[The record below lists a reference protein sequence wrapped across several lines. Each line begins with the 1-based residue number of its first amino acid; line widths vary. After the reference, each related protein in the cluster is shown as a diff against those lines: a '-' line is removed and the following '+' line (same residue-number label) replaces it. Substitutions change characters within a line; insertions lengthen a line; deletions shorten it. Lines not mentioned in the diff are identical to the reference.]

1 MEGRWGGEKATIH
14 AAMVTSD
21 KRSELLER
29 ARELSTLGEWLGA
42 VVNNRHGRLGLVAG
56 EAGVGKTALLR
67 RLREEHR
74 DGPRFLWGGC
84 EALFTP
90 RPLGPLLDIAELTGG
105 ELAEVVA
112 TEAKPHD
119 VVGALIRELG
129 SRAPTV
135 LVLEDLHWADEA
147 TLDVLRLLARRI
159 ATVPALALATYRDD
173 ELDRGHPLRIVLGEL
188 GRGEEVSR
196 LKLAPLSSVAVAKLA
211 EPHGT
216 DADELYRTTAG
227 NPFFVTEVLAGGEGK
242 TPPTVR
248 DAVLARMARVSPAA
262 RTLLEAVAVAPPQA
276 ELWLLDALAGEAA
289 DSLEE
294 CLAAGMLAAVSGG
307 VAFRHELAR
316 LAVEETLPPNVKL
329 ALHGKALAALA
340 GRPDAA
346 PDIARLAHHAEAA
359 EDTEAVLR
367 FAPDAALRAASVGA
381 HREAAAQYARALRF
395 AQGLAPEA
403 RAELLD
409 HRARELSAIGQFTEA
424 IDVYRQALECHRQ
437 VGDARKEGDSLR
449 ALSWPLWVVGRGDD
463 AKHAAK
469 RAVAVLEQVP
479 PGREL
484 ARAYGALS
492 SLCRGACDLE
502 GTVAWGTRSL
512 ELAQRLDDDEA
523 VVQALTNM
531 GGVELILGVAGGR
544 EKLER
549 GLELAREAGLEE
561 GVAAAF
567 CYLARGAA
575 HARAHALAESYTN
588 AGIEYCSEQDL
599 DGWRPF
605 LIAMRGEL
613 ELDQGRWGEA
623 ADSVALVLANR
634 GLGPASVSALVT
646 LGRLR
651 ARRGDPGQWAP
662 LDDALGLAEG
672 SGELIRLAP
681 IAEAR
686 AEAAWLEGLPEGVA
700 ETTGAAFSLARQRK
714 DGWLIGE
721 LAFWRWRAGIEE
733 EIPPGAAEPYALQ
746 IAGKWKRAA
755 DLWAELGCPY
765 EYALALADAD
775 DDETLRRSLEELQRL
790 GARPAAAIV
799 ARRLR
804 QRGAH
809 GLPRG
814 PRPGTQQNPAN
825 LTARELEILALVAQ
839 GLRNTDIAEQLF
851 LSERTV
857 AHHVSAILRKLE
869 VRTRGEAGAAAV
881 RLGIAGQD
889 K

>member
-1 MEGRWGGEKATIH
+1 MH
-14 AAMVTSD
+14 AASIPSD
-21 KRSELLER
+21 ERTELLER
-29 ARELSTLGEWLGA
+29 SRELSTLGEWLSA
-42 VVNNRHGRLGLVAG
+42 VVSSSHGRLVLVAG

-67 RLREEHR
+67 RLRQDRR

-105 ELAEVVA
+105 EFAEVVA
-112 TEAKPHD
+112 AAAKPHD

-159 ATVPALALATYRDD
+159 STVPALALASYRDD

-196 LKLAPLSSVAVAKLA
+196 VSLPPLSPVAVAKLA
-211 EPHGT
+211 EPHGI
-216 DADELYRTTAG
+216 DPDELYRTTAG
-227 NPFFVTEVLAGGEGK
+227 NPFFVTEVLATGGGK

-262 RTLLEAVAVAPPQA
+262 RTLLEAVAVVPPQA
-276 ELWLLDALAGEAA
+276 ELWLLDAIAGEAA
-289 DSLEE
+289 DRLEE
-294 CLAAGMLAAVSGG
+294 CLAAGMLTAESGK

-316 LAVEETLPPNVKL
+316 LAVEETLPPNAKL
-329 ALHGKALAALA
+329 ALHRKALAALA
-340 GRPDAA
+340 SRPDAA
-346 PDIARLAHHAEAA
+346 PDVARLAHHAEAA
-359 EDTEAVLR
+359 DDGEAVLR
-367 FAPDAALRAASVGA
+367 FAPEAAVRAAAVGA

-395 AQGLAPEA
+395 AEGLPPEA

-409 HRARELSAIGQFTEA
+409 RRARELSAIGQFTEA
-424 IDVYRQALECHRQ
+424 ITVYRRALEYHRQ
-437 VGDARKEGDSLR
+437 IGDARNEANSLR
-449 ALSWPLWVVGRGDD
+449 ALSWPLWVIGRVNEAED
-463 AKHAAK
+463 AAK
-469 RAVAVLEQVP
+469 RAVAVLERLP

-484 ARAYGALS
+484 AHAYLRLS
-492 SLCRGACDLE
+492 SLSRFACDWE
-502 GTVAWGTRSL
+502 GANAWGTRAL
-512 ELAQRLDDDEA
+512 ELAQSLDDVEA
-523 VVQALTNM
+523 IVQALTDI
-531 GGVELILGVAGGR
+531 GAAEFILGRTEGR

-549 GLELAREAGLEE
+549 SLELAREAGLEE
-561 GVAAAF
+561 RVAAAF

-575 HARAHALAESYTN
+575 DARAQASAESYAD
-588 AGIEYCSEQDL
+588 AGIEYCSEYDL

-605 LIAMRGEL
+605 LIAVRGEA

-623 ADSVALVLANR
+623 ADSAALVLADR
-634 GLGPASVSALVT
+634 GLGPASVTALVT

-651 ARRGDPGQWAP
+651 ARRGDPGQWVP
-662 LDDALGLAEG
+662 LDDALELAER
-672 SGELIRLAP
+672 SGQLIRLGRLA
-681 IAEAR
+681 AAR
-686 AEAAWLEGLPEGVA
+686 AEAAWLEGSPEGVA
-700 ETTGAAFSLARQRK
+700 ETTAAMFTLAQNAGA
-714 DGWLIGE
+714 GWLIGE
-721 LAFWRWRAGIEE
+721 LAYWRWRAGIEE
-733 EIPPGAAEPYALQ
+733 EISPGAAEPYALQ
-746 IAGKWKRAA
+746 IAGEWRRAA

-765 EYALALADAD
+765 EHSLALADAD
-775 DDETLRRSLEELQRL
+775 EDEALLRALEELQRL

-804 QRGAH
+804 ERGAH

-825 LTARELEILALVAQ
+825 LTPRELEILILVAQ
-839 GLRNTDIAEQLF
+839 GLRNTDIAKQLF

-857 AHHVSAILRKLE
+857 AHHVSSILRKLE
-869 VRTRGEAGAAAV
+869 VRTRGEASAAAV
-881 RLGIAGQD
+881 QLGIAGQD
-889 K
+889 R

>member
-1 MEGRWGGEKATIH
+1 MH
-14 AAMVTSD
+14 AASVTSD
-21 KRSELLER
+21 ERSELLER
-29 ARELSTLGEWLGA
+29 SRELSMLGEWLGA
-42 VVNNRHGRLGLVAG
+42 VASSSHGRLVLVAG

-67 RLREEHR
+67 RLREEHH

-105 ELAEVVA
+105 DLAEVVA
-112 TEAKPHD
+112 TDAKPHD
-119 VVGALIRELG
+119 VVGALVRELG

-159 ATVPALALATYRDD
+159 ATIPALALASYRDD

-196 LKLAPLSSVAVAKLA
+196 LKLAPLSSAAVAKLA
-211 EPHGT
+211 EPHDL

-227 NPFFVTEVLAGGEGK
+227 NPFFVTEVLAAGGGK

-262 RTLLEAVAVAPPQA
+262 RTLLEAVAIAPPQA
-276 ELWLLDALAGEAA
+276 ELWLLDAMAGEAA
-289 DSLEE
+289 DRLEE
-294 CLAAGMLAAVSGG
+294 CLAAGMLNPEPGG

-316 LAVEETLPPNVKL
+316 LAVEETLPPNARL
-329 ALHGKALAALA
+329 ALHRKALATLA
-340 GRPDAA
+340 SRSDAA
-346 PDIARLAHHAEAA
+346 PYVARLAHHAEAA
-359 EDTEAVLR
+359 ADTEAVLR
-367 FAPDAALRAASVGA
+367 FAPEAAVRAAAVGA

-395 AQGLAPEA
+395 AEGLPPEA

-409 HRARELSAIGQFTEA
+409 HRARECSAIGQFTEA
-424 IDVYRQALECHRQ
+424 IKVYRQALECHRQ
-437 VGDARKEGDSLR
+437 VGDVRKEGDSLR
-449 ALSWPLWVVGRGDD
+449 ALSWSFWVIGRVKEAEDT
-463 AKHAAK
+463 AR
-469 RAVAVLEQVP
+469 RAVAVLERLA
-479 PGREL
+479 PGPEL
-484 ARAYGALS
+484 ARAYASLS
-492 SLCRGACDLE
+492 SLSKFACDLE
-502 GTVAWGTRSL
+502 GANVWGTRAL
-512 ELAQRLDDDEA
+512 ELAQSLDDVEA
-523 VVQALTNM
+523 VVQALTY
-531 GGVELILGVAGGR
+531 VAAAEFVYGLTVGR

-549 GLELAREAGLEE
+549 SLEVAQEAGLEE
-561 GVAAAF
+561 RVAEAL
-567 CYLARGAA
+567 CCLARGAA
-575 HARAHALAESYTN
+575 DARAHALADSYAK
-588 AGIEYCSEQDL
+588 AGIEYCSEHDL
-599 DGWRPF
+599 DGWRPY
-605 LIAMRGEL
+605 LIAVRGEA

-623 ADSVALVLANR
+623 AESAALILADR
-634 GLGPASVSALVT
+634 GQGLASVFALVT

-651 ARRGDPGQWAP
+651 ARRGDPGQWEA
-662 LDDALGLAEG
+662 LDEALELAER
-672 SGELIRLAP
+672 SGEFARLAP
-681 IAEAR
+681 LAAAR
-686 AEAAWLEGLPEGVA
+686 AEAAWLEGRPDSVA
-700 ETTGAAFSLARQRK
+700 ETTGAMFELAQARGA
-714 DGWLIGE
+714 GWLIGE
-721 LAFWRWRAGIEE
+721 LAYWRWRAGVQED
-733 EIPPGAAEPYALQ
+733 IPPGAAEPYALQ
-746 IAGKWKRAA
+746 IAGEWRRAA

-765 EYALALADAD
+765 EAALALADDD
-775 DDETLRRSLEELQRL
+775 DDETLLRALEELQRL

-839 GLRNTDIAEQLF
+839 GLRNADIAEQLF

-857 AHHVSAILRKLE
+857 AHHVSAILRKLD

-881 RLGIAGQD
+881 RLGITGQD
-889 K
+889 R